1 MSGRKDY
8 PMPTDA
14 YLIEGGQPVVG
25 EIQCLGAK
33 NFATKAMVAALL
45 AETPTTLTNVPPIG
59 DVDITREMLHSI
71 GVRVEALDSG
81 TLLIDPSELSQ
92 PEVLMPHTGANRIP
106 ILLLGVLLHRFPRVM
121 VPVVGGCQIGARKV
135 DFHLQAV
142 EHFGGQIEETLEGY
156 IATRQGPLKG
166 AHIKLP
172 YPSVGATETCLY
184 LGALAEGRSIISNAA
199 IEPEIF
205 ELITMLRSMGAVI
218 FTTSGREIRIE
229 GVKQLSG
236 TSITVL
242 GDRIEAAS
250 WASLAGA
257 SDGDITVHGIR
268 PETLGNFLSYFQQAG
283 GGVELKDA
291 SSIRF
296 FRKERLRPAIIETD
310 VWPGFSTDWQQPF
323 AILLTQANGISII
336 HETVYE
342 KRFGYLKALD
352 RLGAKTQLTT
362 HCLGGTACRYRETSH
377 EHSAII
383 LGPTPLVAR
392 EQEPIAIPDLRAG
405 LAYVIAAAITQGTSL
420 VTGIHFL
427 ERGYGNIVPRLTAM
441 NLRIGKTTI

>member
-1 MSGRKDY
+1 
-8 PMPTDA
+8 
-14 YLIEGGQPVVG
+14 
-25 EIQCLGAK
+25 
-33 NFATKAMVAALL
+33 
-45 AETPTTLTNVPPIG
+45 
-59 DVDITREMLHSI
+59 
-71 GVRVEALDSG
+71 
-81 TLLIDPSELSQ
+81 
-92 PEVLMPHTGANRIP
+92 IP
-106 ILLLGVLLHRFPRVM
+106 ILLLSVLLHRFPRVM

-142 EHFGGQIEETLEGY
+142 EQFGGQIEETAEGY
-156 IATRQGPLKG
+156 IATRQGSLKG

-184 LGALAEGRSIISNAA
+184 LGVLAEGRSIISNAA

-229 GVKQLSG
+229 GVKRLSG
-236 TSITVL
+236 TDMTVL

-257 SDGDITVHGIR
+257 SNGDITVHGIR
-268 PETLGNFLSYFQQAG
+268 PDTLGNFLSYFQQAG
-283 GGVELKDA
+283 GGVELKGA

-352 RLGAKTQLTT
+352 TLGAKTQLTT

-383 LGPTPLVAR
+383 LGPTPLVVR
-392 EQEPIAIPDLRAG
+392 DQEPIAIPDLRAG
-405 LAYVIAAAITQGTSL
+405 LAYVIAAAIAQGTSL

-441 NLRIGKTTI
+441 NLRIGKTTV

>member
-1 MSGRKDY
+1 MS
-8 PMPTDA
+8 TDA

-59 DVDITREMLHSI
+59 DVEITREMLHSI
-71 GVRVEALDSG
+71 GVQVEAPDTG
-81 TLLIDPSELSQ
+81 LLVIDPSSLSQ

-106 ILLLGVLLHRFPRVM
+106 ILLLGALLHRFPRVM

-135 DFHLQAV
+135 DFHLQAI
-142 EHFGGQIEETLEGY
+142 EQFGGQIEETPEGY
-156 IATRQGPLKG
+156 IATRQGALKG
-166 AHIKLP
+166 THIKLP

-184 LGALAEGRSIISNAA
+184 LGVLAEGRSLISNAA

-205 ELITMLRSMGAVI
+205 ELITMLRSMGAII
-218 FTTSGREIRIE
+218 FTSSGREIRIE
-229 GVKQLSG
+229 GVKRLSG
-236 TSITVL
+236 THMTVL

-257 SDGDITVHGIR
+257 SDGDITIHGIR
-268 PETLGNFLSYFQQAG
+268 PDTLGNFLSYFQQAG
-283 GGVELKDA
+283 GGIELKDA

-296 FRKERLRPAIIETD
+296 FRKEKLRPAIIETD

-352 RLGAKTQLTT
+352 TLGAKTQLTT
-362 HCLGGTACRYRETSH
+362 HCLGGTSCRYRETSH

-383 LGPTPLVAR
+383 IGPTQLEANT
-392 EQEPIAIPDLRAG
+392 QEPIAIPDLRAG
-405 LAYVIAAAITQGTSL
+405 LAYVIAAAIARGTSL
-420 VTGIHFL
+420 VTGVHFL
-427 ERGYGNIVPRLTAM
+427 ERGYGDIVPRLTAM
-441 NLRIGKTTI
+441 NLHIERTTL

>member
-1 MSGRKDY
+1 
-8 PMPTDA
+8 MPTDA

-59 DVDITREMLHSI
+59 DVDITSEMLQSI
-71 GVRVEALDSG
+71 GVHITAPDNG
-81 TLLIDPSELSQ
+81 ALLIDPSELSQ

-106 ILLLGVLLHRFPRVM
+106 ILLLGVLLHRFSRVM

-135 DFHLQAV
+135 DFHLQAI
-142 EHFGGQIEETLEGY
+142 EHFGGQIEETPDGY

-166 AHIKLP
+166 THIKLP

-184 LGALAEGRSIISNAA
+184 LGVLAEGRSIISNAA

-205 ELITMLRSMGAVI
+205 ELITMLRSMGAII
-218 FTTSGREIRIE
+218 FTTSGRDIRIE

-236 TSITVL
+236 TQMTVL

-257 SDGDITVHGIR
+257 SNGDITVHGIR
-268 PETLGNFLSYFQQAG
+268 PETLGNFLSYYQQAG

-342 KRFGYLKALD
+342 KRFGYLKAVD

-383 LGPTPLVAR
+383 LGPTPLIAR

-405 LAYVIAAAITQGTSL
+405 LAYVIAAAIAQGTSL

-441 NLRIGKTTI
+441 NLRIGKTSL

>member
-1 MSGRKDY
+1 
-8 PMPTDA
+8 MPTDA

-59 DVDITREMLHSI
+59 DVDITSEMLQSI
-71 GVRVEALDSG
+71 GVHVTAPDNG
-81 TLLIDPSELSQ
+81 ALLIDPSELSQ

-106 ILLLGVLLHRFPRVM
+106 ILLLGVLLHRFSRVM

-142 EHFGGQIEETLEGY
+142 EQFGGQIEETADGY

-166 AHIKLP
+166 THIKLP

-184 LGALAEGRSIISNAA
+184 LGVLAEGRSIISNAA

-229 GVKQLSG
+229 GVKRLSG
-236 TSITVL
+236 TRMTVL

-268 PETLGNFLSYFQQAG
+268 PETLGNFLSYYQQAG

-296 FRKERLRPAIIETD
+296 FRKEHLRPAIIETD

-342 KRFGYLKALD
+342 KRFGYLKAVD

-392 EQEPIAIPDLRAG
+392 EQKPIDIPDLRAG
-405 LAYVIAAAITQGTSL
+405 LAYVIAAAIAQGTSL

-441 NLRIGKTTI
+441 NLRIGKTSV

>member
-1 MSGRKDY
+1 MSSN
-8 PMPTDA
+8 A
-14 YLIEGGQPVVG
+14 YIIEGGQPVVG

-45 AETPTTLTNVPPIG
+45 GETPTTLTNVPPIG
-59 DVDITREMLHSI
+59 DVDITREMLQSI
-71 GVRVEALDSG
+71 GVSVEAPDNGVLV
-81 TLLIDPSELSQ
+81 IDPTTLKR
-92 PEVLMPHTGANRIP
+92 PDVLMPHTGANRIP
-106 ILLLGVLLHRFPRVM
+106 ILLLGTLLHRFERVI

-135 DFHLQAV
+135 DFHLLAIEQ
-142 EHFGGQIEETLEGY
+142 FGGTIEETPDGY
-156 IATRQGPLKG
+156 IASRNGPLKG
-166 AHIKLP
+166 THVKLP

-184 LGALAEGRSIISNAA
+184 LGVQAEGRTIISNAA

-205 ELITMLRSMGAVI
+205 ELITLLRSMGAII
-218 FTTSGREIRIE
+218 FTSSGREIRIE
-229 GVKQLSG
+229 GVKHLSG
-236 TSITVL
+236 SHMAVL

-283 GGVELKDA
+283 GGVELVDA

-296 FRKERLRPAIIETD
+296 YRREKLRPAIIETD

-323 AILLTQANGISII
+323 AILLTQADGISII

-352 RLGAKTQLTT
+352 TLGAKTQLTT
-362 HCLGGTACRYRETSH
+362 HCLGGTSCRYRETSH

-383 LGPTPLVAR
+383 IGPTPLEAR
-392 EQEPIAIPDLRAG
+392 EQETIAIPDLRAG
-405 LAYVIAAAITQGTSL
+405 LAYVIAAAIAKGTSI
-420 VTGIHFL
+420 VTGMSFL
-427 ERGYGNIVPRLTAM
+427 ERGYGDIVPRLTAM
-441 NLRIGKTTI
+441 DLRISRTTI